1 MGRGYAGIVLPDR
14 ISSALDDALLD
25 AYSAAV
31 IHAVEHVAPAVVRI
45 DTGRG
50 GGSGVVFTPD
60 GFVLTNSH
68 VVGAGTSLRV
78 TLPDAR
84 SVDADLVGRDEGT
97 DLAVL
102 RIGASDL
109 AWARFGDS
117 QRLRVGQVAIAIGNP
132 FGFDHSVTSGVVS
145 GLGRSLRSPSG
156 RLIDDVIQTDAA
168 LNPGNSGGPLVT
180 TAGEVVGINTAL
192 LREAQGLCFAI
203 ASNTARLVAS
213 TLMRDGRV
221 RRSYIGVG
229 GQQTPLPR
237 ALARRLGIAAVSGVL
252 VASVEAASPAAR
264 AGLERGDVILALGG
278 QPVTGMDDLHRFLTA
293 DRIGE
298 NVRIVVLRRG
308 ERVERRIIPDESSHR

>member
-1 MGRGYAGIVLPDR
+1 MLPHQV
-14 ISSALDDALLD
+14 SPALDAALLD

-45 DTGRG
+45 DAGRG

-60 GFVLTNSH
+60 GFVLTNNH
-68 VVGAGTSLRV
+68 VVGPGTSLRV

-117 QRLRVGQVAIAIGNP
+117 KRLRVGQVAIAIGNP
-132 FGFDHSVTSGVVS
+132 FGLDHSVTSGVVS

-156 RLIDDVIQTDAA
+156 RLIDDVIQTDAS

-180 TAGEVVGINTAL
+180 TAGEVMGINTAL
-192 LREAQGLCFAI
+192 LRAAQGLCFAI

-237 ALARRLGIAAVSGVL
+237 PLARRLGIAAVSGVL
-252 VASVEAASPAAR
+252 IASVEAVSPAAR

-278 QPVTGMDDLHRFLTA
+278 LPVTGMDDLHRFLTE
-293 DRIGE
+293 DRIGQS
-298 NVRIVVLRRG
+298 VRIVVLRRG
-308 ERVERRIIPDESSHR
+308 ERVERRIIPAES